1 MKGVHLS
8 PNDSITVVQPRINIG
23 DPHICSDSKS
33 RLSMLFSLY
42 EALVDR
48 DSEGVFSPSLAESW
62 AVDDDVLSWV
72 FRLRDGVQFHNGE
85 RLRARDVVAS
95 LDRVRDPSL
104 GGELGT
110 EGVYAS
116 YIGDA
121 VIDALDERTVR
132 IATSKPMA
140 DLLDLVVAFPI
151 APESALDELPENH
164 VGTGPYRLVESD
176 GSEVVHEVFRDYWG
190 AAPRVKRVR
199 WVLGRSSDEMAR
211 MLVSGEADIA
221 PGLSR
226 DEAESVR
233 SSGNAGYVSRHGSM
247 CMIFMYNCSSGP
259 CVDRRVR
266 QALNYALDKREII
279 ERLLPD
285 AAEPLK
291 GVLTPLHV
299 GYDPSV
305 PGYPYDP
312 EKAMRLMAEADHKGG
327 LSLLVN
333 KPGGNAYRTQ
343 ELIEVVGEMYSKVGV
358 TVEVD
363 SYDGL
368 EPGGYSDKVRSKDI
382 GDMCWFDS
390 SPLSTFRV
398 MREKL
403 HSGLRGPWWEGYE
416 NPGVDRLIEEAAATV
431 DLRDRK
437 GIYERIYRMTS
448 LDPPWVF
455 LYRPMYFWGVGPSLR
470 GWAPGVDG
478 LILPACM

>member
-1 MKGVHLS
+1 MN
-8 PNDSITVVQPRINIG
+8 PRDAITVVQPRIKIG

-33 RLSMLFSLY
+33 RVSMLFSLY
-42 EALVDR
+42 EALVR
-48 DSEGVFSPSLAESW
+48 REPGGAYASSLAESW
-62 AVDDDVLSWV
+62 TVEDARQWT
-72 FRLRDGVQFHNGE
+72 FRLREGVRFHNGE
-85 RLRARDVVAS
+85 EMSARDVVAS

-121 VIDALDERTVR
+121 AIEAPDERTVR
-132 IATSKPMA
+132 IVTSEPMA
-140 DLLDLVVAFPI
+140 DLLDLVVAFPV
-151 APESALDELPENH
+151 APESALEELPGNH
-164 VGTGPYRLVESD
+164 VGTGPYRLVESGD
-176 GSEVVHEVFRDYWG
+176 SEAVHEAFREYWG
-190 AAPRVKRVR
+190 EAPRVKRVTWR
-199 WVLGRSSDEMAR
+199 LVRGSEEMAE
-211 MLVSGEADIA
+211 MLISGEADVA

-226 DEAESVR
+226 GDAESVE
-233 SSGNAGYVSRHGSM
+233 SSGKAGYVSRDGSM
-247 CMIFMYNCSSGP
+247 CWIFMYNCSEGP

-279 ERLLPD
+279 ERLLPG

-312 EKAMRLMAEADHKGG
+312 ERAMRLLAEAGYKGG
-327 LSLLVN
+327 LSLAVD
-333 KPGGNAYRTQ
+333 KPKGNAYRTQ
-343 ELIEVVGEMYSKVGV
+343 ELVDVVGEMYSKVGV
-358 TVEVD
+358 AVEAE
-363 SYDGL
+363 SYAGDD
-368 EPGGYSDKVRSKDI
+368 PGGYSDRVRAKQI

-403 HSGLRGPWWEGYE
+403 HSGLRGPWWEGYQ
-416 NPGVDRLIEEAAATV
+416 NPGVDRLVEEAASTV
-431 DLRDRK
+431 DMGDRRAL
-437 GIYERIYRMTS
+437 YQRIYRMTS
-448 LDPPWVF
+448 ADPPWVF
-455 LYRPMYFWGVGPSLR
+455 LYRPLYFWGLSGDLR

-478 LILPACM
+478 LVLPASM

>member
-1 MKGVHLS
+1 MTS
-8 PNDSITVVQPRINIG
+8 QDSITIVQPRVNIG

-33 RLSMLFSLY
+33 RVSMLFSLY
-42 EALVDR
+42 EALVRR
-48 DSEGVFSPSLAESW
+48 DPEGAYIPSLAESW
-62 AVDDDVLSWV
+62 TVDDDARQWT
-72 FRLRDGVQFHNGE
+72 FRVREGVRFHNGE
-85 RLRARDVVAS
+85 GLKARDVVAS
-95 LDRVRDPSL
+95 LNRVRDPSL

-121 VIDALDERTVR
+121 AIEALDERTVR
-132 IATSKPMA
+132 IVTSEPMA
-140 DLLDLVVAFPI
+140 DLLDLVVAFPV
-151 APESALDELPENH
+151 APESVLDELLENQ

-176 GSEVVHEVFRDYWG
+176 GSEVVFETFRDYWG
-190 AAPRVKRVR
+190 EAPRVKRVTWR
-199 WVLGRSSDEMAR
+199 LVRSSEEMTK

-226 DEAESVR
+226 SDAESVE
-233 SSGNAGYVSRHGSM
+233 SSGKAGYVSREGSM
-247 CMIFMYNCSSGP
+247 CWIFMYNCSRGM

-279 ERLLPD
+279 ERLIPE

-291 GVLTPLHV
+291 GVLTSLHV

-312 EKAMRLMAEADHKGG
+312 EKAMRLLAEAGHKGG
-327 LSLLVN
+327 MNILVN
-333 KPGGNAYRTQ
+333 KPRGNAYRTQ
-343 ELIEVVGEMYSKVGV
+343 ELVDVVGEMYSKVGV

-363 SYDGL
+363 SYAGL
-368 EPGGYSDKVRSKDI
+368 DPGGYSDKVRSKDI

-403 HSGLRGPWWEGYE
+403 HSGLRGPWWEGYA

-431 DLRDRK
+431 DQGDRRV
-437 GIYERIYRMTS
+437 IYERIYRMTS

-455 LYRPMYFWGVGPSLR
+455 LYRPLYFWGVGLSLR

-478 LILPACM
+478 LVLPASM

>member
-1 MKGVHLS
+1 MTRQ
-8 PNDSITVVQPRINIG
+8 DSITIVQPRIDIG

-33 RLSMLFSLY
+33 RVSMLFSLY
-42 EALVDR
+42 EALVR
-48 DSEGVFSPSLAESW
+48 REPEGAYAPSLAESW
-62 AVDDDVLSWV
+62 TVDDDARTWT
-72 FRLRDGVQFHNGE
+72 FRVREGVRFHNGE
-85 RLRARDVVAS
+85 GLRARDVVAS

-121 VIDALDERTVR
+121 AIEAPDEHTVR
-132 IATSKPMA
+132 IVTSEPMA
-140 DLLDLVVAFPI
+140 DFLDLVVAFPV
-151 APESALDELPENH
+151 AQESALDELPENH
-164 VGTGPYRLVESD
+164 LGTGPYRLADSD
-176 GSEVVHEVFRDYWG
+176 GSKVVHESFRDYWG
-190 AAPRVKRVR
+190 KAPSVNRVTWRLV
-199 WVLGRSSDEMAR
+199 RSSEEMAE

-221 PGLSR
+221 AGLSR
-226 DEAESVR
+226 GDAESME
-233 SSGNAGYVSRHGSM
+233 SSGKAGYVSGNGSM
-247 CMIFMYNCSSGP
+247 CWIFMYNCSKGP

-279 ERLLPD
+279 ERLLPA

-305 PGYPYDP
+305 LGYPYDP
-312 EKAMRLMAEADHKGG
+312 EKAMRLLAEAGHKGG
-327 LSLLVN
+327 MSILVN
-333 KPGGNAYRTQ
+333 KPGGNEYGTQ
-343 ELIEVVGEMYSKVGV
+343 ELVDVVAEMYSKVGV

-363 SYDGL
+363 SYVGL
-368 EPGGYSDKVRSKDI
+368 DAGGYSDKVRSKEI

-416 NPGVDRLIEEAAATV
+416 NPGVDRLTEEAAATV
-431 DLRDRK
+431 DQVDRRA
-437 GIYERIYRMTS
+437 IYERIYKMTS

-455 LYRPMYFWGVGPSLR
+455 LYRPLYFWGVSPRLK
-470 GWAPGVDG
+470 GWSPGVDG
-478 LILPACM
+478 LTVPASM